1 MNREANRRFAFIVDG
16 VVADCIWVDDA
27 FAAIFSQNPLIL
39 ELKNTEVMPGWNY
52 DEDNSTFINPDNG
65 I

>member
-1 MNREANRRFAFIVDG
+1 MSNNPNLSRRFAFIINN
-16 VVADCIWVDDA
+16 VVADCIYVDDV

-52 DEDNSTFINPDNG
+52 DEDNSYFSPPLD
-65 I
+65 